1 MADDLVG
8 SRLLLGLLSL
18 DHGEDALANG
28 ELLDLTLV
36 VVDSKDLVTSNGTEE
51 EVDWGQ
57 EVVLGLDDETPAGPN
72 DTGGQEGK
80 LLSAGHGFDGALDVG
95 DTSKHE
101 RPLKKKKE
109 KGKLAG

>member
-51 EVDWGQ
+51 EVD
-57 EVVLGLDDETPAGPN
+57 
-72 DTGGQEGK
+72 
-80 LLSAGHGFDGALDVG
+80 
-95 DTSKHE
+95 
-101 RPLKKKKE
+101 
-109 KGKLAG
+109 